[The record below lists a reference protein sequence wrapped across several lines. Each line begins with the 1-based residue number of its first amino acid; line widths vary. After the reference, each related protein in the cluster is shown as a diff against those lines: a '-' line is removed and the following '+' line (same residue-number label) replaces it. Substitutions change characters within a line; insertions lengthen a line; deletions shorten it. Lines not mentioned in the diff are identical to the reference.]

1 MSDVTF
7 TAQRPTRAPLGQGV
21 EGNGGGR
28 PLRRRRT
35 LPGGRAVVGG
45 FLVALAAVG
54 IFAAYTGATADTRQ
68 QYLVSRQD
76 LPIGHRIQSAD
87 LATLAMDLPPEVG
100 SRAARDPSRLVGT
113 VVIGPLA
120 KGELIQASDVAPPG
134 SEGNTGPQVSFA
146 IDSAR
151 ALDGRLKVGELVD
164 VVATYDAAG
173 SGQTM
178 VVARGARVVERS
190 KPTSTLSDG
199 GKEVITLSVSTRAD
213 TLALAHAANAG
224 DVTLVRVTGQPPQVA
239 GSEVTTYQGPASTPS
254 PSSPAG

>member
-7 TAQRPTRAPLGQGV
+7 TAHRPTRAQPGV

-28 PLRRRRT
+28 RLRPRRT

-68 QYLVSRQD
+68 GYLVSRQD

-87 LATLAMDLPPEVG
+87 LATLPMDLPPELR
-100 SRAARDPSRLVGT
+100 SRATRDPSRLVGT

-120 KGELIQASDVAPPG
+120 KGELIQSSDVARVET
-134 SEGNTGPQVSFA
+134 EGTIGPQVSFS

-173 SGQTM
+173 SSQTL
-178 VVARGARVVERS
+178 VVARGARVVGRS

-199 GKEVITLSVSTRAD
+199 GKEVITLSVPTRAD
-213 TLALAHAANAG
+213 TLAVAHAANAG
-224 DVTLVRVTGQPPQVA
+224 DVTLVRVTGQPPQPA
-239 GSEVTTYQGPASTPS
+239 GSEVTTYQGPASTPTL
-254 PSSPAG
+254 SSPTG